1 MLRKTIMMILTLML
15 FLFPAQAE
23 ETALQEITIQEVV
36 TQLGENSVRYPQLN
50 GMADEVLQQKI
61 NDDIVLSSGVSNHM
75 ITLLTLTGQQTL
87 TVDYDAWL
95 SDEIFSV
102 VISAKGKLPQKRD
115 GHSYT
120 ALTYDLA
127 TGERVTLDALFAD
140 VDAAVAYMEEIA
152 LATLSEELNGYLE
165 YSDVTPLP
173 VDSFTLNDDGITFW
187 YPAEQFS
194 LASGYSGACQ
204 FWYSELDGL
213 WLDTSDEELS
223 DVERKALIEA
233 LAAEGRIP
241 HVPVSL
247 GDNMQ
252 AIADEY
258 RLLRT
263 PDEFPGGRYFIMED
277 PAFRSILLI
286 SDSIQWDY
294 ADSVLEGIQLRRG
307 ELCGLVI
314 GQTARDSWQQ
324 LLGEPASVI
333 AMTENMAYDYGLY
346 EGVCDVYHFGEN
358 ELRLYADAENTLR
371 TIQLCK

>member
-1 MLRKTIMMILTLML
+1 MLRKTLLMLLAMML

-23 ETALQEITIQEVV
+23 ETALQEITIQEVAA
-36 TQLGENSVRYPQLN
+36 QLGENSVRYPQLN
-50 GMADEVLQQKI
+50 GMADEALQQKI

-95 SDEIFSV
+95 NDEIFSV

-140 VDAAVAYMEEIA
+140 VDAAVACMEGIA
-152 LATLSEELNGYLE
+152 LTTLSEELNGYLE
-165 YSDVTPLP
+165 YSDITPLP
-173 VDSFTLNDDGITFW
+173 VESFTLNEDGITFW

-204 FWYSELDGL
+204 FWYAELADY
-213 WLDTSDEELS
+213 WLEQPAEEA
-223 DVERKALIEA
+223 DDAERKAMIEK
-233 LAAEGRIP
+233 LAAEGRLH
-241 HVPVSL
+241 HVPVKL

-252 AIADEY
+252 EIADEY
-258 RLLRT
+258 RLLRA

-307 ELCGLVI
+307 ELGGLVI
-314 GQTARDSWQQ
+314 GQTARDGWQQ

-333 AMTENMAYDYGLY
+333 VMTENMAYDYGLY
-346 EGVCDVYHFGEN
+346 EGVCDVYRFGEN

>member
-1 MLRKTIMMILTLML
+1 MLRKTLLMLLAMML

-23 ETALQEITIQEVV
+23 ETALQEITIQEVAA
-36 TQLGENSVRYPQLN
+36 QLGENSVRYPQLN
-50 GMADEVLQQKI
+50 GMADEALQQKI

-87 TVDYDAWL
+87 KVDYDAWL
-95 SDEIFSV
+95 NDEIFSV

-140 VDAAVAYMEEIA
+140 VDAAVAWMEEMA
-152 LATLSEELNGYLE
+152 LTTLSEELNGYLE
-165 YSDVTPLP
+165 YSDITPLP
-173 VDSFTLNDDGITFW
+173 GESFTLNEDGITFW

-204 FWYSELDGL
+204 FWYAELADY
-213 WLDTSDEELS
+213 WLEQPADEA
-223 DVERKALIEA
+223 DDAERKAMIEK
-233 LAAEGRIP
+233 LAAEGRLP
-241 HVPVSL
+241 HVPVKL

-252 AIADEY
+252 EIADEY

-314 GQTARDSWQQ
+314 GQTARDGWQQ

-333 AMTENMAYDYGLY
+333 VMTENMAYDYGLY
-346 EGVCDVYHFGEN
+346 EGVCDVYRFGEN

>member
-1 MLRKTIMMILTLML
+1 MLRKTLLMLLAMML

-23 ETALQEITIQEVV
+23 ETALQEITIQEVAA
-36 TQLGENSVRYPQLN
+36 QLGENSVRYPQLN
-50 GMADEVLQQKI
+50 GMADEALQQKI

-95 SDEIFSV
+95 NDEIFSV

-140 VDAAVAYMEEIA
+140 VDAAVACMEEMA
-152 LATLSEELNGYLE
+152 LTTLSEELNGYLE
-165 YSDVTPLP
+165 YSDITPLP
-173 VDSFTLNDDGITFW
+173 VESFTLNEDGITFW

-204 FWYSELDGL
+204 FWYAELADY
-213 WLDTSDEELS
+213 WLEQPAEEA
-223 DVERKALIEA
+223 DDAERKAMIEK
-233 LAAEGRIP
+233 LAAEGRLP
-241 HVPVSL
+241 HVPVTL

-252 AIADEY
+252 EIADEY

-307 ELCGLVI
+307 ELGGLVI
-314 GQTARDSWQQ
+314 GQTARDGWQQ

-333 AMTENMAYDYGLY
+333 VMTENMAYDYGLY
-346 EGVCDVYHFGEN
+346 EGVCDVYRFGEN